1 MKKIIDLIK
10 SKKRFIT
17 YIIMGSIAAVVDLAL
32 LFILTEYAHIFYL
45 KSAVISFLASSF
57 VHYGLN
63 KTITFKNKS
72 KKYALQFIV
81 TMVVAVVGLIL
92 NLGILFSLVSL
103 GLWYMFA
110 KIIALL
116 VIVVFTYNL
125 NKHVTYGWFK

>member
-1 MKKIIDLIK
+1 
-10 SKKRFIT
+10 
-17 YIIMGSIAAVVDLAL
+17 MGSIAAVVDLAL